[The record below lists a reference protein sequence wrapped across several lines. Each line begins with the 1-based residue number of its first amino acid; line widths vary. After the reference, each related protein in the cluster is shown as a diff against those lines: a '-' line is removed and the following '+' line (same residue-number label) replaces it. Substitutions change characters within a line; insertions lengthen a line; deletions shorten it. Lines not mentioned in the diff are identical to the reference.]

1 MSLAG
6 GAILVMLS
14 HYKIATYQH
23 YKFITFNTD
32 CQIKIMLILDHQ
44 YYRHFHRNN

>member
-14 HYKIATYQH
+14 HYKVAPYQH
-23 YKFITFNTD
+23 SKFITFLSGW
-32 CQIKIMLILDHQ
+32 QIK
-44 YYRHFHRNN
+44 